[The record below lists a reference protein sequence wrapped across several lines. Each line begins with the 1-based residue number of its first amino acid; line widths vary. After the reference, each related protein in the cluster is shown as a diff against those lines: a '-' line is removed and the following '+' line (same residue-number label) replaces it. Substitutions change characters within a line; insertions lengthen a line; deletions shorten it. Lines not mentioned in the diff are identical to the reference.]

1 MQRLLGIAFS
11 TLLILAL
18 SACGGKENKKDVTT
32 DDTEDHQTQIE
43 EEAPSDAQ
51 TGAYV
56 DISALEG
63 TDDPAETDDEKPLS
77 TTPLEAYPLSEVTDD
92 ILVLVNKTHPLTS
105 EYKPGD
111 LVTVEH
117 CDLDV
122 GTENTRKL
130 RPVAADAVEELIA
143 AAAEEK
149 GYALL
154 MRTGYRSYDYQDYL
168 FNYWVE
174 KDGEAAADMY
184 SARPGKSEHQTGLA
198 CDIGKKGVGLSSFN
212 GTEEAAWLAENA
224 HRFGFIL
231 RFPEGKTDITG
242 YNYESW
248 HFRYVG
254 KEAAEIIYDQGL
266 TLEEYLDILD

>member
-1 MQRLLGIAFS
+1 MQRLLGIAVS
-11 TLLILAL
+11 MLLVFALAGCGAKNGGESPEDKTEPPA
-18 SACGGKENKKDVTT
+18 SASE
-32 DDTEDHQTQIE
+32 
-43 EEAPSDAQ
+43 S

-56 DISALEG
+56 DISALTEG
-63 TDDPAETDDEKPLS
+63 SEAEPADGAESSAATM
-77 TTPLEAYPLSEVTDD
+77 TTSLEDYPLSKVTDD
-92 ILVLVNKTHPLTS
+92 YLVLVNKTHPVTAD
-105 EYKPGD
+105 YAPDD

-117 CDLDV
+117 CDSDV
-122 GTENTRKL
+122 GTEKTRKL
-130 RPVAADAVEELIA
+130 RPAAADAVEELIA
-143 AAAEEK
+143 AAKEEK
-149 GYALL
+149 GYELL

-174 KDGEAAADMY
+174 KDGEAAADLY

-212 GTEEAAWLAENA
+212 GTEEAKWLSENA

-254 KEAAEIIYDQGL
+254 KDAAEQIYESEQ
-266 TLEEYLDILD
+266 TLEEYLGITD

>member
-18 SACGGKENKKDVTT
+18 SACGGKGNTKDVTT
-32 DDTEDHQTQIE
+32 DDTEDHQGQVQE
-43 EEAPSDAQ
+43 

-56 DISALEG
+56 DISALDGDLEVLDG
-63 TDDPAETDDEKPLS
+63 PGSVVITT
-77 TTPLEAYPLSEVTDD
+77 TTPLDAYPLAAVTDD
-92 ILVLVNKTHPLTS
+92 YLVLVNKTHPVTKDYVPS
-105 EYKPGD
+105 D

-117 CDLDV
+117 CDSDV

-130 RPVAADAVEELIA
+130 RPVAADAVEDLIA
-143 AAAEEK
+143 AAKEEK
-149 GYALL
+149 GYELL

-174 KDGEAAADMY
+174 KDGEAAADLY

-198 CDIGKKGVGLSSFN
+198 CDIGKKGVGLTAFN
-212 GTEEAAWLAENA
+212 ETEEAEWLADNA
-224 HRFGFIL
+224 YRFGFIL
-231 RFPEGKTDITG
+231 RFPEGKSDITG

-248 HFRYVG
+248 HFRFVG
-254 KEAAEIIYDQGL
+254 TDVAEIIYTQGL
-266 TLEEYLDILD
+266 TLEEYLQIMD